1 MENRAEHLLESY
13 FANALTPAEA
23 TELKSMA
30 ASDPSV
36 AAELAFQKRVAHT
49 LQSGSLSDGIQ
60 NSEWRAAAQKPFP
73 GGAIKTTLFPR
84 YFYAL
89 AAALTLLIAAYLFM
103 APPRLQ
109 TVVAKNTV
117 EYPNKMKFKSLGE
130 EAQTVPKEVIQAF
143 SFYDKHQYQEA
154 ATALQSIVAANSDRM
169 DYRFYWGVALVNS
182 KQYSAA
188 VDALNPVVES
198 QDERKVPALYYL
210 GLACAGNGN
219 KACARQNLQAYIDAP
234 DGVTFR
240 KQAQAV
246 LAAL

>member
-30 ASDPSV
+30 ASDPGV
-36 AAELAFQKRVAHT
+36 AAELAFQRQVAHT

-73 GGAIKTTLFPR
+73 GGAIKTSMFPR
-84 YFYAL
+84 YFYAM
-89 AAALTLLIAAYLFM
+89 AAAIALLIAAYWFIT
-103 APPRLQ
+103 PPSLQ
-109 TVVAKNTV
+109 AVVAKNTV

-130 EAQTVPKEVIQAF
+130 EAETVPKAVIEAF
-143 SFYDKHQYQEA
+143 SFYDKHQYSEA
-154 ATALQSIVAANSDRM
+154 ANALKSIVAANSDRM
-169 DYRFYWGVALVNS
+169 DYRFYWGVSLVNS

-188 VDALNPVVES
+188 VDALRVVVES
-198 QDERKVPALYYL
+198 PDERKIPALYYL
-210 GLACAGNGN
+210 GLAYAGNGD
-219 KACARQNLQAYIDAP
+219 KDSARQNLQAYIDSP
-234 DGVTFR
+234 DGITFR